1 MLRLSWLFLLTSL
14 ACSLSAQQVTPSA
27 VISAASAEADVV
39 VRLTGLAKAPAAAEI
54 SLGPLA
60 NAQKPDR
67 QIIPTVT
74 AGTIT
79 QVNNDWDVALKISN
93 LLPFGDSTIPVLVN
107 GKAVQTLL
115 IRKVGLIPK
124 PAIGDAF
131 EVSEGEKLTIVL
143 DNPAVFDYKNV
154 NVRLRFQNTDS
165 KAATVSVGRHAPTML
180 SIEAPDDWFLD
191 SQTGFPR
198 SGKRTGLLTLQ
209 FTGADKAVYEQA
221 SPIEVNFRASNWS
234 IFGNLVCVGILLG
247 IGALLALVLRV
258 AIPNYRKKKLLK
270 TRIADAG
277 NVIRDISRNVDSMV
291 RVLLN
296 VERLR
301 LDQLRRNAWIATPS
315 FDDFARRI
323 DQSLTLLNRKIEFA
337 RRLDAVEALR
347 TARLA
352 DDPLPT
358 RIDAADHILQAV
370 CQTLLR
376 DQLAEQDWVSLQ
388 QALDSATKLLS
399 EPTPEEVT
407 AIQAKLL
414 ERWKALR
421 VQPIQGWIE
430 TTFPE
435 AKPLLQP
442 EVQQGASWISAVG
455 LMRADLQLGVLELL
469 RDFVFPAP
477 ATDPNVKHRLTALLA
492 SPSLPALVET
502 RLVLREISENVD
514 ASKLAAALAA
524 GEASLEFDPQTVFP
538 NDRVSC
544 CLRFKEP
551 SFNSAAARRSIE
563 CEWTFTQNGAERKE
577 SGWQVYYAPEGDKPV
592 SVAVCFF
599 DNGKPVAGTAELP
612 AYRRSLTL
620 KPTPW
625 DWGGKA
631 ERIFPEALQI
641 GAALLVPL
649 AALAVTQSEQG
660 TTGQWWQLVALGF
673 NSEVIRGI
681 LTGNTAT

>member
-1 MLRLSWLFLLTSL
+1 MRLYRLFAPISL
-14 ACSLSAQQVTPSA
+14 ACLLSAQQTTPSA
-27 VISAASAEADVV
+27 VISAASAEADVT
-39 VRLTGLAKAPAAAEI
+39 VRLTGLAKAPTAADI
-54 SLGPLA
+54 SVGPLA

-67 QIIPTVT
+67 QIIPKV
-74 AGTIT
+74 AVGAIT

-93 LLPFGDSTIPVLVN
+93 LLPFGDSTIPVLMN
-107 GKAVQTLL
+107 GKPAQTVL

-124 PAIGDAF
+124 PPVGDAF
-131 EVSEGEKLTIVL
+131 EVSEGETLTIVL
-143 DNPAVFDYKNV
+143 DNPAVFAYADVKA
-154 NVRLRFQNTDS
+154 RLRFQNTDS
-165 KAATVSVGRHAPTML
+165 AAAVVSVGPHAPATL
-180 SIEAPDDWFLD
+180 SIPAPKEWFRD

-198 SGKRTGLLTLQ
+198 NGKRTGVLRLQ
-209 FTGADKAVYEQA
+209 FTGADKAVYEQGI
-221 SPIEVNFRASNWS
+221 PVEVSFRASNWS
-234 IFGNLVCVGILLG
+234 ILGNLVWVGILLG

-270 TRIADAG
+270 TRVADAG
-277 NVIRDISRNVDSMV
+277 SAIRDISTNVDSMV

-323 DQSLTLLNRKIEFA
+323 EQSLTLLNRKIDFA
-337 RRLDAVEALR
+337 RRLDMVEALR

-352 DDPLPT
+352 DNPLPT

-376 DQLAEQDWVSLQ
+376 DQLSEQDWVNLQ
-388 QALDSATKLLS
+388 QAIDNATKLFS
-399 EPTPEEVT
+399 EPSPEEAT
-407 AIQAKLL
+407 TFQAKLL

-421 VQPIQGWIE
+421 VQPILGWIE
-430 TTFPE
+430 TAFPE

-442 EVQQGASWISAVG
+442 EVQEGASWISAVG

-477 ATDPNVKHRLTALLA
+477 STDPKLKGRLTALLA
-492 SPSLPALVET
+492 NPSLPALVET

-514 ASKLAAALAA
+514 AAKLTAALAA
-524 GEASLEFDPQTVFP
+524 SETNIEFDPQTVFP

-544 CLRFKEP
+544 TLKFKEP

-563 CEWTFTQNGAERKE
+563 CEWTFTQDGAERKE
-577 SGWQVYYAPEGDKPV
+577 CGWQVYYAPEGDEPV
-592 SVAVCFF
+592 NVAVRFF
-599 DNGKPVAGTAELP
+599 DNGKPVAGTEELP
-612 AYRRSLTL
+612 AYRRPLPL

-641 GAALLVPL
+641 AAALLVPL

-660 TTGQWWQLVALGF
+660 TTGQWWQLIALGF

-681 LTGNTAT
+681 LTGNTST